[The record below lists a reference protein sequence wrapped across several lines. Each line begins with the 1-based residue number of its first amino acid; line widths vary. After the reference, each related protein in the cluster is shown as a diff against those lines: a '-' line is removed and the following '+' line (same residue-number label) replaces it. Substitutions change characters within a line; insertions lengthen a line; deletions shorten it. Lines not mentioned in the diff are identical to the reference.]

1 MYLSV
6 FRSRNYKGIAILI
19 PGACAQLCPTLCD
32 PVDCSPP
39 GPPVRGVLQAR
50 ILELPFPSPGDLPD
64 PEIEPGSPVSPA
76 LEGGFS
82 TTEPPE

>member
-1 MYLSV
+1 MGLHRV
-6 FRSRNYKGIAILI
+6 GRDWAINTTSILFYVVTQS
-19 PGACAQLCPTLCD
+19 CRTLCD
-32 PVDCSPP
+32 PTDCSLP
-39 GPPVRGVLQAR
+39 GSSVRGVLQAR